1 MKIDANLKLSQL
13 VSCDDCY
20 AIFSPDN
27 ILEGV
32 EAKKHICPK
41 CEWTKEQIKSL
52 YDKIN
57 KETNRKLKHWRREI
71 LIEVTRIIDVR
82 EKRAEIRK
90 EAII

>member
-1 MKIDANLKLSQL
+1 MKLDPNIQLSQL
-13 VSCDDCY
+13 VSCEECY

-57 KETNRKLKHWRREI
+57 KEMDRKFKHWRREI

-82 EKRAEIRK
+82 LERQEDKQGD
-90 EAII
+90 